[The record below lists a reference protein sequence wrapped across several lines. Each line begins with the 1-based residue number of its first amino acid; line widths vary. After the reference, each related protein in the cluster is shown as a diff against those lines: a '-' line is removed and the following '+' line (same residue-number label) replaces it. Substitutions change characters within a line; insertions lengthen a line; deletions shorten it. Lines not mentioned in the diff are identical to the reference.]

1 MQKESNIA
9 FGVKW
14 GIIIGI
20 VYTILLLLRYSTGAS
35 NPIMLGLWAFVG
47 YCIVLI
53 MLLVSGFQLRK
64 KNGGFIEMKEAFKIL
79 FLSVLIFEL
88 FYALFNFIYLKYVN
102 PDFFQR
108 LKDSTEALL
117 QKSNQPQ
124 EKIDEMLQK
133 MDEQAAANMKLVDVL
148 KSYLISISISGVF
161 ALIFALIIRK
171 RKDPFTTQQD
181 NFLQS

>member
-1 MQKESNIA
+1 MQKESNIS

-14 GIIIGI
+14 GIIIG
-20 VYTILLLLRYSTGAS
+20 VAYTILLLLRYSTGAT

-47 YCIVLI
+47 YIIVLT

-102 PDFFQR
+102 PEFFHR
-108 LKDSTEALL
+108 LKDATEELL
-117 QKSNQPQ
+117 IKSNQPQ
-124 EKIDEMLQK
+124 EKIDEMLAK
-133 MDEQAAANMKLVDVL
+133 MDEQAASNMKILDVL

-161 ALIFALIIRK
+161 ALIFALIVRK
-171 RKDPFTTQQD
+171 RKDPFINQQE